1 MCLLSP
7 LRSLIIL
14 LLTGNVLLHGA
25 YAESHSNEK
34 LIVSSH
40 VPMIDTDIPPVGHAM
55 DIAVSLRNTINV
67 QTKVRL
73 VGSKDGRYID
83 LAFPMGKISKSG
95 HPEYV
100 LHMPAPLVAMS
111 YQIIVHQPDG
121 RVTTSKQFSIQRTCI
136 EDFQIEIPSNSN
148 TKEYKSEVASLVST
162 ATRLEHES
170 HALEQALEI
179 VRAME
184 TKNH

>member
-1 MCLLSP
+1 M
-7 LRSLIIL
+7 
-14 LLTGNVLLHGA
+14 
-25 YAESHSNEK
+25 
-34 LIVSSH
+34 
-40 VPMIDTDIPPVGHAM
+40 DTDIPPVGHAM
-55 DIAVSLRNTINV
+55 DIAVSLRNTINI

-83 LAFPMGKISKSG
+83 LAFPMGKINKSG

-136 EDFQIEIPSNSN
+136 KDFQIEIPSNSN
-148 TKEYKSEVASLVST
+148 TKEYKSEVATLVST

-184 TKNH
+184 SKNH

>member
-1 MCLLSP
+1 M
-7 LRSLIIL
+7 
-14 LLTGNVLLHGA
+14 
-25 YAESHSNEK
+25 
-34 LIVSSH
+34 
-40 VPMIDTDIPPVGHAM
+40 DTDIPPVGHAM
-55 DIAVSLRNTINV
+55 DIAVSLRNTINI

-83 LAFPMGKISKSG
+83 LAFPMGKINKSG

-148 TKEYKSEVASLVST
+148 TKEYKSEVATLVST

-184 TKNH
+184 SKNH